1 MGLPMIFNTAL
12 KKQLMDI
19 QLQQASTDAMLKAL
33 CNNIPVIQ
41 FTPDGQILTAN
52 DLFLGAVGYRLDE
65 ISGQHHR
72 LFCDEHYAR
81 SAEYSMFWRD
91 LKAGNANKGT
101 FLRYGKDAKAV
112 WLEATY
118 FPVVEQ
124 GKVTRIFKI
133 AKDITEQ
140 VTKSKSNEAIITALH
155 KALAVIEFTPDGTV
169 ITANDNF
176 LDTMGYRLAEI
187 SGQHHRRFCKD
198 DFYQQN
204 PDFWQ
209 QLARGNIKQGKFERR
224 TKAGETI
231 WLEATYNPIIENG
244 SVVKIIKFASDIT
257 ERVNHADVVYETSQ
271 LAYITAEET
280 LKIAEEGEQLLD
292 RTSKSST
299 DIASEVMQSSELIEK
314 LLEESKQISAI
325 VNTIRSIAEQ
335 TNLLALNAAI
345 EAARAGENGRG
356 FAVVADEVR
365 SLAARTS
372 SSTLEI
378 EEVVRR
384 NSSQTDQAMKAM
396 ERARSQAEEG
406 NQLVTTAVAVIESIK
421 NGAHKVSK
429 AVSRLAENKTI
440 N

>member
-1 MGLPMIFNTAL
+1 MFFNSAL
-12 KKQLMDI
+12 KQQLQEL
-19 QLQQASTDAMLKAL
+19 QLQQSSTDAMLQAL

-41 FTPDGQILTAN
+41 FTPDGDILTAN
-52 DLFLGAVGYRLDE
+52 DIFLAAVGYQLDE
-65 ISGQHHR
+65 IKNQHHR
-72 LFCDEHYAR
+72 IFCDESYA
-81 SAEYSMFWRD
+81 SSSQYHVFWQD
-91 LKAGNANKGT
+91 LKAGKANKGT
-101 FLRYGKDAKAV
+101 FLRYGKNTKTV

-133 AKDITEQ
+133 AKDVTEQ
-140 VTKSKSNEAIITALH
+140 VLASKSNEAIITALH

-176 LDTMGYRLAEI
+176 LSAMGYRLAEI
-187 SGQHHRRFCKD
+187 SGQHHRRFCND

-209 QLARGNIKQGKFERR
+209 QLARGKIKQGKFERR
-224 TKAGETI
+224 TKTGETI

-244 SVVKIIKFASDIT
+244 NVVKIIKFASDIT
-257 ERVNHADVVYETSQ
+257 ERINHAEIVYEASQ

-280 LKIAEEGEQLLD
+280 LKIAEEGEHLLN

-299 DIASEVMQSSELIEK
+299 DIASEVMQASGLIEK

-384 NSSQTDQAMKAM
+384 NSTQTDQAMKAM

-406 NQLVTTAVAVIESIK
+406 NKLVTTAVAVIESIK
-421 NGAHKVSK
+421 NEAHKVSK
-429 AVSRLAENKTI
+429 AVSKLTDNKII

>member
-1 MGLPMIFNTAL
+1 
-12 KKQLMDI
+12 MDI
-19 QLQQASTDAMLKAL
+19 QSQQASTDAMLQAL

-41 FTPDGQILTAN
+41 FTPEGQILTAN
-52 DLFLGAVGYRLDE
+52 DLFLSAVGYRLDE

-72 LFCDEHYAR
+72 LFCDGDYAR
-81 SAEYSMFWRD
+81 SAEYSVFWRD
-91 LKAGNANKGT
+91 LKAGKANKGT
-101 FLRYGKDAKAV
+101 FLRYGKNATAV

-133 AKDITEQ
+133 AKDITDQ
-140 VTKSKSNEAIITALH
+140 VIKSKNNEAIITALH

-176 LDTMGYRLAEI
+176 LAAMGYRLSEI
-187 SGQHHRRFCKD
+187 SGQHHRRFCNE

-244 SVVKIIKFASDIT
+244 DVVKIIKFASDIT
-257 ERVNHADVVYETSQ
+257 ERVKHAEVVYEASQ

-406 NQLVTTAVAVIESIK
+406 NRLVTTAVAVIESIK

-429 AVSRLAENKTI
+429 AVSKLADNKTA

>member
-1 MGLPMIFNTAL
+1 MLFNSTL
-12 KKQLMDI
+12 KQKLLELQL
-19 QLQQASTDAMLKAL
+19 LQASNDALLQAL

-41 FTPDGQILTAN
+41 FTPDGHILTAN
-52 DLFLGAVGYRLDE
+52 DLFLTATNYRLDE
-65 ISGQHHR
+65 IKGQHHR
-72 LFCDEHYAR
+72 IFCDKDYAA
-81 SAEYSMFWRD
+81 SVEYSVFWQK
-91 LKAGNANKGT
+91 LKAGEASKGT
-101 FLRYGKDAKAV
+101 FLRYGKDKQII

-133 AKDITEQ
+133 AED
-140 VTKSKSNEAIITALH
+140 VTDQILASKSNEAIITALN
-155 KALAVIEFTPDGTV
+155 KSLAMIEFTPEGNV

-176 LDTMGYRLAEI
+176 LIAMGYRLVDI
-187 SGQHHRRFCKD
+187 RGQHHSRFCKE
-198 DFYQQN
+198 DFYRQN
-204 PDFWQ
+204 PDFWL
-209 QLARGNIKQGKFERR
+209 QLAKGNIKQGKFERR
-224 TKAGETI
+224 TKSGETI
-231 WLEATYNPIIENG
+231 WLEATYNPIFENG
-244 SVVKIIKFASDIT
+244 KVVKIIKFASDIT
-257 ERVNHADVVYETSQ
+257 ERISHAEVVYEASQ
-271 LAYITAEET
+271 LAYVTAEET
-280 LKIAEEGEQLLD
+280 LKIAEEGEHLLS

-299 DIASEVMQSSELIEK
+299 DIASEVMHSSSLIEK

-325 VNTIRSIAEQ
+325 VNTIRSIADQ

-372 SSTLEI
+372 ASTLEI

-384 NSSQTDQAMKAM
+384 NSTQTDQAMKAM
-396 ERARSQAEEG
+396 ERARFQAEEG

-421 NGAHKVSK
+421 NGAHKVSN
-429 AVSRLAENKTI
+429 AVSTLTVNKTI